1 MALTISETL
10 SWALNVLT
18 AAKVESPRV
27 DAEIIL
33 CHFTSLKKADLYAEP
48 GREISQDTSNA
59 IREAVTGR
67 TAGTPV
73 QYVVGESDFLGHRIE
88 VGPAVLIPRPETEL
102 LAEEG
107 IRFLRD
113 ALSLKPPWGPLE
125 PLAADVGT
133 GSGAIAVALAG
144 ALPRLTVYATDT
156 SAAAL
161 ELAAKNAEAAGVSSR
176 VSFLQ
181 GSMTGPLGDKSLG
194 GKLAA
199 IVSNPPY
206 VSDGEWRSLP
216 DIVKDY
222 EPKEAL
228 IAGPDGLDFIRKLI
242 DDGPSLLAPGGLLA
256 FEMGAWHW
264 PKVARLLYAQKR
276 LGCFRVIRDFAGYE
290 RIATAVRIC

>member
-1 MALTISETL
+1 
-10 SWALNVLT
+10 VLT

-48 GREISQDTSNA
+48 AREIDQDTSDA
-59 IREAVTGR
+59 IRDAVTDR
-67 TAGTPV
+67 TSGIPV
-73 QYVVGESDFLGHRIE
+73 QYVVGESDFMGHRIR
-88 VGPAVLIPRPETEL
+88 VTPSVLIPRPETEL
-102 LAEEG
+102 LAEEAV
-107 IRFLRD
+107 RFLRG
-113 ALSLKPPWGPLE
+113 ALSLKPPWGPPA

-133 GSGAIAVALAG
+133 GSGAIAIALAS
-144 ALPRLTVYATDT
+144 ALSKLTVYATDA
-156 SAAAL
+156 S
-161 ELAAKNAEAAGVSSR
+161 AEALKLARDNVAGAGLSSR
-176 VSFLQ
+176 VSLLE
-181 GSMTGPLGDKSLG
+181 GSMTGPLADESLR

-228 IAGPDGLDFIRKLI
+228 LAGPEGLDYIKKLI
-242 DDGPSLLAPGGLLA
+242 DDAPPLLAPGGLLA

-264 PKVARLLYAQKR
+264 PKVARLLYAQRR
-276 LGCFRVIRDFAGYE
+276 LGCFKVIRDFAGYE